1 MKLLPEDVQ
10 KIKCYSDTQEQ
21 ISEYF
26 SVDEDML
33 GTIVP
38 GTTFASLRELR
49 ENEDVYEI
57 Y

>member
-1 MKLLPEDVQ
+1 MKLLTEDVQ
-10 KIKCYSDTQEQ
+10 EIRRYSDTQEQ
-21 ISEYF
+21 IAEYF

-33 GTIVP
+33 GAIVP

>member
-1 MKLLPEDVQ
+1 MKLLAEDVRE
-10 KIKCYSDTQEQ
+10 IKRYSDRQEQ
-21 ISEYF
+21 IAEYF

-33 GTIVP
+33 DTIVP
-38 GTTFASLRELR
+38 GTTFASLQELR

>member
-1 MKLLPEDVQ
+1 MKLLAEDVQ
-10 KIKCYSDTQEQ
+10 EIRRYSDRQEQ
-21 ISEYF
+21 IAGYF

>member
-1 MKLLPEDVQ
+1 MKLLSEDLQ
-10 KIKCYSDTQEQ
+10 EIRRYSDRYEQ
-21 ISEYF
+21 VAEYF
-26 SVDEDML
+26 SVDEDTL
-33 GTIVP
+33 DTIVP

>member
-1 MKLLPEDVQ
+1 MKLLVEDLQ
-10 KIKCYSDTQEQ
+10 EIRRYSDRYEQ
-21 ISEYF
+21 VSEYF

-33 GTIVP
+33 GAIVP
-38 GTTFASLRELR
+38 GTTLASLRELR

>member
-1 MKLLPEDVQ
+1 MKLLAEDVQ
-10 KIKCYSDTQEQ
+10 EIRRYSDRQEQ
-21 ISEYF
+21 ITEYF
-26 SVDEDML
+26 SVDDDML
-33 GTIVP
+33 DTIVP

>member
-1 MKLLPEDVQ
+1 MKLLTEDVQ
-10 KIKCYSDTQEQ
+10 EIRRYSERREQ
-21 ISEYF
+21 IAEYF
-26 SVDEDML
+26 SVDEDMF
-33 GTIVP
+33 GAIVP

>member
-1 MKLLPEDVQ
+1 MKILAEDVQ
-10 KIKCYSDTQEQ
+10 EIKRYSDRQKR
-21 ISEYF
+21 IAEYF

-49 ENEDVYEI
+49 ENEDVCEI